1 MNSQAPSVFVAIE
14 EASVLSGLSRATIY
28 RRIGE
33 GALVITREEI
43 NGQARV
49 RIALSSLP
57 ASAQALYWSKRLL
70 PSVADSVSD
79 PLNLAEIP
87 DCLRVEAHRRLTI
100 LDAAQPIFERPRGL
114 RKAVLARFCRDR
126 DISTGTLHTWRAAYQ
141 RGGLPALLPQWG
153 KTRGTF
159 LAISDVVHDFLK
171 AEHCSPKRPDRT
183 TLYRFLRTFCGSIHE
198 PCPSHSTVNKF
209 LNSLPPPAVILAR
222 EGNQA
227 WRAQCEPK
235 CERDLSDLLVG
246 EWWVSDHREF
256 DVFVQLPWWNHVTRE
271 MEHKIFR
278 PWLTAW
284 LDLRSRALV
293 GYVVCMNPSSE
304 SIACALRDGILKHG
318 LPAHLYRDRGK
329 DYKANWWGGKYI
341 THRNV
346 KLSDDAMLL
355 LKPGVISES
364 GIQLHAA
371 KAYTP
376 WAKPIEGWFG
386 RTFPQ
391 WERALPGWCGSDNK
405 ERPEKLADE
414 IARRELL
421 TLDEFTQRVGGCI
434 DEGYN
439 RTANSALAGATP
451 AELWR
456 GVAIQR
462 PNPRTL
468 DLLMMKHKP
477 VQVTHQGI
485 KLFNRLYWSD
495 ELMLRVG
502 TKVSVRYSPAEI
514 GRLIVLDPATHQFVC
529 EAINEPA
536 MRMGACEADM
546 KRLALKK
553 KQAKEAVQ
561 EYSGHRRVLR
571 EPDRAAEE
579 LIAERRAQKVV
590 TLPPRDPSPAAG
602 TVPVVKIVPQLDRAA
617 QILEQTAGAP
627 SADSTR
633 LVAGRTPR
641 RDRSAAGETTSPAAA
656 SRPDDRYDLLAEL
669 LAEGGS

>member
-1 MNSQAPSVFVAIE
+1 VNDESIDMGERIETRHAVETADHESGTTGTDLAEPREAWVAREQAIE
-14 EASVLSGLSRATIY
+14 LTGLSQRSLY
-28 RRIGE
+28 RHIAEECWR
-33 GALVITREEI
+33 TRPSSQCSANGRPVPEI
-43 NGQARV
+43 AV
-49 RIALSSLP
+49 SSLP
-57 ASAQALYWSKRLL
+57 ASAQALYWSKQLL
-70 PSVADSVSD
+70 PSVVDSVSD

-87 DCLRVEAHRRLTI
+87 ECLRVEAHRRLTI
-100 LDAAQPIFERPRGL
+100 LDAAQPIFEQPRGL
-114 RKAVLARFCRDR
+114 RKAVLAQFCADR
-126 DISTGTLHTWRAAYQ
+126 EISTGTLHNWRAAYQ

-159 LAISDVVHDFLK
+159 LAISDAVHDFLK

-198 PCPSHSTVNKF
+198 PCPSQSTVNKF

-271 MEHKIFR
+271 MEYKIFR

-355 LKPGVISES
+355 LKPGVISEP

-391 WERALPGWCGSDNK
+391 WERTLPGWCGSDNK
-405 ERPEKLADE
+405 ERPEKLAGE

-421 TLDEFTQRVGGCI
+421 TLDAFTQRVG
-434 DEGYN
+434 D
-439 RTANSALAGATP
+439 
-451 AELWR
+451 
-456 GVAIQR
+456 
-462 PNPRTL
+462 
-468 DLLMMKHKP
+468 
-477 VQVTHQGI
+477 
-485 KLFNRLYWSD
+485 
-495 ELMLRVG
+495 
-502 TKVSVRYSPAEI
+502 
-514 GRLIVLDPATHQFVC
+514 
-529 EAINEPA
+529 
-536 MRMGACEADM
+536 
-546 KRLALKK
+546 
-553 KQAKEAVQ
+553 
-561 EYSGHRRVLR
+561 
-571 EPDRAAEE
+571 
-579 LIAERRAQKVV
+579 
-590 TLPPRDPSPAAG
+590 
-602 TVPVVKIVPQLDRAA
+602 
-617 QILEQTAGAP
+617 
-627 SADSTR
+627 
-633 LVAGRTPR
+633 
-641 RDRSAAGETTSPAAA
+641 
-656 SRPDDRYDLLAEL
+656 
-669 LAEGGS
+669 